1 MVVVDPWRV
10 RDFVTAHTS
19 LSERT
24 LDAYETDLRLFA
36 EWVARSHV
44 EAPGAVTRTLVRRYV
59 ASLSTRQFARRTI
72 ARKAAALRR
81 YYRWAL
87 AEGLA
92 STDPT
97 IGLHVSSGPGR
108 LPRVLDRREL
118 EQLLDGPVAAD
129 EPMWRRHRDDAVLEI
144 LYGSGVRVSELCTL
158 DLDQIKLA
166 EQVLVV
172 WGKGSKERRVPLSE
186 PAVAALRAWLAIRH
200 DVVPPAAGPIV
211 FANERGNRLTPRDV
225 RRILDRR
232 SPTPTHPHALR
243 HTFATHLLDGGADLR
258 AVQELLGHSDV
269 ATTQRYTH
277 VSRDRLRSA
286 YRQSHP
292 RA

>member
-108 LPRVLDRREL
+108 LPRVLDRRDL
-118 EQLLDGPVAAD
+118 EGLLLRYGGHDPRVCTTCIGALAQSIVGEGAD
-129 EPMWRRHRDDAVLEI
+129 ASHGATVQ
-144 LYGSGVRVSELCTL
+144 G
-158 DLDQIKLA
+158 
-166 EQVLVV
+166 
-172 WGKGSKERRVPLSE
+172 
-186 PAVAALRAWLAIRH
+186 
-200 DVVPPAAGPIV
+200 VPP
-211 FANERGNRLTPRDV
+211 T
-225 RRILDRR
+225 
-232 SPTPTHPHALR
+232 
-243 HTFATHLLDGGADLR
+243 
-258 AVQELLGHSDV
+258 
-269 ATTQRYTH
+269 
-277 VSRDRLRSA
+277 
-286 YRQSHP
+286 
-292 RA
+292 